1 MRRSRISLLLLSM
14 FVAVAA
20 ASAPAQ
26 AHDRTGH
33 HEDADHGHAGRYEA
47 DLDPVNTN
55 GEGRVKLRERHGEL
69 LVKLRAK
76 GLDNGIHIAHIHGMA
91 QAQSECP
98 DGSFDTDGNGFVD
111 LVEGLPAYGPVQVT
125 LSNGLNDTGTR
136 LKYKRSYTMLDNG
149 SPLKSLGDLSQYAI
163 VVHGVDLDH
172 DRSATNPDAGGDGQ
186 PNTADNE
193 ISMPALCGVIEED

>member
-1 MRRSRISLLLLSM
+1 MRRSRISLLLVPVL
-14 FVAVAA
+14 VAVAA

-26 AHDRTGH
+26 ANDRTSH
-33 HEDADHGHAGRYEA
+33 HENADHGRAGRYEA
-47 DLDPVNTN
+47 DLDPVNSH

-69 LVKLRAK
+69 VVKLRAK
-76 GLDNGIHIAHIHGMA
+76 GLDNGIHVAHIHGMA

-136 LKYKRSYTMLDNG
+136 LRYRRSYTMLDNG
-149 SPLKSLGDLSQYAI
+149 ASLASLGDLSQYAI

-172 DRSATNPDAGGDGQ
+172 DGRATNPDAAGDGQ
-186 PNTADNE
+186 PNAADNE